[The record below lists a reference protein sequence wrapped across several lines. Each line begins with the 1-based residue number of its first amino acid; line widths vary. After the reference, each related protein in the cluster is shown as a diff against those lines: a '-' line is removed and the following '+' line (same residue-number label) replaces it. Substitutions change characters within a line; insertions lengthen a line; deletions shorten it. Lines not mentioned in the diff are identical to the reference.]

1 MDLDTMLQ
9 AAAPRVADRCDSTL
23 ELLDRLV
30 IETAAA
36 GNARRGR
43 RTMVVTSAAVIGVV
57 AFGGAAAAGV
67 GPAFVQGLFPWA
79 SDSGVQCQVVANFEP
94 RETMDPNYS
103 PTQDAALVSA
113 QQWASSFDL
122 DDIDQSV
129 ADAAFLDYL
138 GQVSVDHP
146 SRAELEANFHGDEL
160 HKHALLWELDKRAD
174 QHLRD
179 AGFKPRS
186 LNGGVGMKCAE

>member
-1 MDLDTMLQ
+1 
-9 AAAPRVADRCDSTL
+9 
-23 ELLDRLV
+23 
-30 IETAAA
+30 
-36 GNARRGR
+36 
-43 RTMVVTSAAVIGVV
+43 MVVTSAAVIGVV

-113 QQWASSFDL
+113 QQWASSFVL